1 MILCC
6 GEALIDMIPAPV
18 ETAVPRV
25 EGAAAQMGFVPHCG
39 GAVYNTAVALGR
51 LGTGGAMQ
59 AGLFTGLSSD
69 LFGQQLVA
77 ALDASGVDHSLSEV
91 SAQPTTL
98 AFVHLV
104 GGHAEYHF
112 FDENSAGGHLR
123 PDRLPELPDAVDTL
137 FFGGI
142 SLCNGAAAETYA
154 ALAARERGRRTIM
167 IDPNVRAGFAKDE
180 AAYRSRLA
188 AMVAGAGIV
197 KVSDEDL
204 HWIYPGDAPIE
215 AKIRQVLAGE
225 AGTGPGLVIL
235 TLGAEGAR
243 GILRSGLEVAV
254 PAVSAVVADTVGA
267 GDTFNA
273 GFLAAA
279 HAAGVLKDAARGDMA
294 EEQLR
299 ACLEYGAK
307 AAAVTVS
314 RAGANPPWRSELEG

>member
-18 ETAVPRV
+18 AGGVATMD
-25 EGAAAQMGFVPHCG
+25 GAEAQTGFVPHCG
-39 GAVYNTAVALGR
+39 GAVFNTAIALGR
-51 LGTGGAMQ
+51 LGQTT
-59 AGLFTGLSSD
+59 GLFTGLSRD
-69 LFGQQLVA
+69 LFGQQLAA
-77 ALDASGVDHSLSEV
+77 ALVASHVDHGFAERSD
-91 SAQPTTL
+91 QPSTL
-98 AFVHLV
+98 AFVHLRD
-104 GGHAEYHF
+104 GHAEYHF
-112 FDENSAGGHLR
+112 FDENSAGASLR
-123 PDRLPELPDAVDTL
+123 PDRLPELSEDVETL

-154 ALAARERGRRTIM
+154 ALAARERGRRIIM

-215 AKIRQVLAGE
+215 EKIRQILAGE
-225 AGTGPGLVIL
+225 AGMGPGLVIL
-235 TLGAEGAR
+235 TLGSKGAK
-243 GILRSGLEVAV
+243 GFLRSGPTVEV
-254 PAVSAVVADTVGA
+254 PAQVAVVADTVGA

-273 GFLAAA
+273 GFMAAA
-279 HAAGVLKDAARGDMA
+279 TEAGVLADAASGEMDP
-294 EEQLR
+294 EQLR
-299 ACLEYGAK
+299 VCLGYGAR

-314 RAGANPPWRSELEG
+314 RPGANPPWRDELAG